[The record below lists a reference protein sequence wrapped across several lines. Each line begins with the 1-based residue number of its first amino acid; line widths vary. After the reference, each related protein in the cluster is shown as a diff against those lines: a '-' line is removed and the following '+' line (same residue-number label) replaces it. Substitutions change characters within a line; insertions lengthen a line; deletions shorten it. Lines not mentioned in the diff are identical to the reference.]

1 MREKEKNKPLQ
12 KIAVL
17 SCVYPPEPVVSA
29 QTSEQVACGLVSRGR
44 VVTVVTS
51 FPGRPGGKIYS
62 GFRRALYAQ
71 QSHPD
76 GYTLV
81 RCFSVP
87 SSESATLSRLFENL
101 IFGFTS
107 AAFLAFAPR
116 PDVIYSNTWPIF
128 ATGLMSLVARLRR
141 VPYVVSIQ
149 DIYPESFAAQ
159 GRGSRSGLAF
169 RFMHWIDRQIALR
182 ARHVIV
188 ISETFLE
195 VYARDRGVPRERI
208 CVVPNWVEDNG
219 QSSNAAAA
227 ATLRRR
233 FSIPPGAF
241 LVAYGGN
248 IGTAAG
254 IDTFVRAFR
263 HTGPEVYGLIAGEGS
278 QLIECQALA
287 GAIAPQHISFF
298 TPWPADQ
305 TMLLYQA
312 ADLLVL
318 PTRGAQSMAS
328 VPSKMIR
335 YMLSG
340 KPILAAGLAGSDLAR
355 LIEKSQCGWLIP
367 PDDPTALADKLAQIK
382 TLSEVELQQRGES
395 GRSYALAHFTSQ
407 VCLPKIIE
415 ILEKA
420 VE

>member
-1 MREKEKNKPLQ
+1 MRKKPQ
-12 KIAVL
+12 DTSRKIIIF

-29 QTSEQVACGLVSRGR
+29 QTSEQIACGLVSRGHA
-44 VVTVVTS
+44 VTVVAS
-51 FPGRPGGKIYS
+51 FPGRPGGKIYP
-62 GFRRALYAQ
+62 GFRRALYAR

-76 GYTLV
+76 GYALV

-87 SSESATLSRLFENL
+87 SAESAALSRLLENL
-101 IFGFTS
+101 IFGLTS
-107 AAFLAFAPR
+107 AAFLAISPR

-128 ATGLMSLVARLRR
+128 ATGLMALVARLRR

-159 GRGSRSGLAF
+159 GRGSRSGPAF
-169 RFMHWIDRQIALR
+169 RFMRWIDRQVAQS
-182 ARHVIV
+182 AHHVIV
-188 ISETFLE
+188 ISEAFAE
-195 VYARDRGVPRERI
+195 VYARDRDVPRERI
-208 CVVPNWVEDNG
+208 SVIPNWVDDNV
-219 QSSNAAAA
+219 QFSSESAAAA
-227 ATLRRR
+227 LRHR

-241 LVAYGGN
+241 LAAYGGN
-248 IGTAAG
+248 IGIAAG
-254 IDTFVRAFR
+254 TDSFVRAFR
-263 HTGPEVYGLIAGEGS
+263 HTGPDIYGLIAGEGS

-287 GAIAPQHISFF
+287 GAIALQRISFF

-305 TMLLYQA
+305 TMPLYQA

-340 KPILAAGLAGSDLAR
+340 KPILATGLAGSDLAR
-355 LIEKSQCGWLIP
+355 LIDETQCGWFIP
-367 PDDPTALADKLAQIK
+367 PDDPAALAEKLAQIK
-382 TLSEVELQQRGES
+382 TLSVAELQQRGEA
-395 GRSYALAHFTSQ
+395 GRRYALVHFTNQ

-415 ILEKA
+415 SIEKA